1 MRLNYTPQFKSLIL
15 SPGYKENF
23 NVNTSFRNIKL
34 LFPPREK
41 RATLYM
47 DFTLMVSFSLV
58 LSLLHSSWK
67 KLLGGINFE

>member
-34 LFPPREK
+34 PFPPREK
-41 RATLYM
+41 KSNIVYGFHINGFL
-47 DFTLMVSFSLV
+47 FSCV
-58 LSLLHSSWK
+58 ITTSLLMEKVAGRHK
-67 KLLGGINFE
+67 F